1 MDITKSV
8 EMEPTTFEKST
19 KLQLRR
25 DKYRIIIGILFTFNS
40 VFTLLFDDKS
50 TIGLIWSVVLI
61 ISNLIVIGIIVK
73 SYIEEKKMINE
84 SKKKQYEMIGKKR
97 YIFLYSNMLITL
109 DAIIVFS
116 MICVVILKLVGLFL

>member
-1 MDITKSV
+1 
-8 EMEPTTFEKST
+8 MEPTTFEKST